1 MLTGNN
7 TYKNNPLNGDNY
19 VAWHQQLEWILD
31 DMDLWDIMICRET
44 ELLPANVNKITMAE
58 QWEITDWKKKDK
70 KAKKEICLEVADEQL
85 VSINQT
91 MAAFVVWTSLQAL
104 FKLKGAMMGIVNLW
118 WDLFRTFAEDGTNM
132 EEHVWK
138 LHGIQQELNMG
149 ALHQWH

>member
-104 FKLKGAMMGIVNLW
+104 FKLKGAMGIVNL
-118 WDLFRTFAEDGTNM
+118 
-132 EEHVWK
+132 
-138 LHGIQQELNMG
+138 
-149 ALHQWH
+149 